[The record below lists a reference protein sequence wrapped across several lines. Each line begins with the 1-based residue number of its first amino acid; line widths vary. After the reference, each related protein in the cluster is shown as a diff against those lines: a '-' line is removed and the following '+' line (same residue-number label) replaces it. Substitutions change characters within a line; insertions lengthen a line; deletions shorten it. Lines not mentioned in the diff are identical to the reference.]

1 MPPPASLSSTAA
13 GGGGGGRSSPS
24 IAIKPA
30 GPATRVRPSLSG
42 TRTSMPPPTT
52 STTTAM
58 RPAART
64 SFTAAQSKFAKPPM
78 QQCAAPPSLTKRPML
93 RPAAAVRKT
102 AEEVS
107 SSGAR
112 AAAEES
118 QSPPEM
124 VEKEREKE
132 EKEKEKEKE
141 ETERRQSSSAIARE
155 LEDLKAKLRVMEK
168 KRAEDREK
176 LKNLERLQAERDKFE
191 GVIQKLQ
198 AKYQPQQVELND
210 LRKKL
215 RETEARLEELE
226 KQQAEHESILELAT
240 LDKEMAEEMAEAYKL
255 EVSDL
260 KARVEE
266 LQLEVEVLRE
276 ENEELSS
283 VMSPEDKSS
292 AGWLQMEKTNER
304 LREALIRLRDMT
316 QQQEAEL
323 RAEIKELREDLE
335 EYTQVKAQFE
345 ATKEKLL
352 AAEANVDDLKQQ
364 LDTALGAEEMIE
376 ELADKNMRYQEEIN
390 ELKAAIE
397 DLEALREINDEIEL
411 NHVETEK
418 QLQEELDYRES
429 LYHEQCRRIAQQDEV
444 IEDLEYTL
452 TRFRELVSNLQ
463 ADLEEMRATQ
473 QITETEANELSAR
486 SRAMMDLNRKLQASV
501 EKAQVKTIDVELGRM
516 AAEEASQH
524 LAIVQLYLP
533 EYYES
538 EKNSVHAL
546 LRTKRVYFKATLI
559 HNTMRERLSD
569 SATVTQ
575 PENLFSC
582 YEIVE
587 QTQWITGICDRF
599 LRYVTVSTPE
609 QFGAFERALYE
620 LEPVERTLNTW
631 IDSLKRNDIQE
642 KKCAAELQ
650 RSIALL
656 THLAETLIPVELAT
670 YADEL
675 CMRAAM
681 TQTYIDHVA
690 ATLARVRGL
699 LQERLSRGKTEVT
712 NSEVDGEKEEKK
724 EDEIVEEEGVFFL
737 NKSESL
743 IGQAR
748 GQRVVITKVLRSL
761 EELRSRS
768 LALSGDAAGPFEKA
782 EQTAQELATLG
793 RRIGD
798 SVTELLGEEGR
809 TEPVTYAEALSRMGQ
824 AAELTARNLGVENEA
839 GSDAMAVMSAG
850 LRSLAGLLE
859 TLSGHAGDLTR
870 TGEFE
875 RGTDSKAPWALRAA
889 ELRAKR
895 TMPADADEQMR
906 RLQRALSEASTALGV
921 KDQTIEEQAMK
932 VELLEARMRDA
943 TRKATQA
950 KDLEQRFETLQE
962 KEAAAQE
969 RAERLSKALQEAESE
984 RDELRARLERAA
996 ARRAS
1001 TTMESAAVLTTADGL
1016 VIDTATAEAAIRE
1029 NDVLRREVARL
1040 QSAIRFLRSGAAPTT
1055 ITTTTTPYSIQQTTD
1070 LRSWLDAPL
1079 TSSAGVVGSPANKST
1094 AWREQARQARAA
1106 ESKAVLSSLLKLA
1119 KETPITDLS
1128 SSRAAAAA
1136 AAVDKP
1142 SRRPTRPGK
1151 KDAKET
1157 TYRYQALRLREQYE
1171 EWAEWKREVVDGVA
1185 IYSLT

>member
-1 MPPPASLSSTAA
+1 
-13 GGGGGGRSSPS
+13 
-24 IAIKPA
+24 
-30 GPATRVRPSLSG
+30 
-42 TRTSMPPPTT
+42 MPPPTT

-64 SFTAAQSKFAKPPM
+64 SFTAAQSKFAKPPV
-78 QQCAAPPSLTKRPML
+78 QQPGAVPPSGTASLVKRPTL
-93 RPAAAVRKT
+93 RPAATVKKA
-102 AEEVS
+102 AEEVAS
-107 SSGAR
+107 PPAGAVG
-112 AAAEES
+112 EES
-118 QSPPEM
+118 QSPPA
-124 VEKEREKE
+124 VEEKE
-132 EKEKEKEKE
+132 EKEREAMEEKEKE
-141 ETERRQSSSAIARE
+141 EMERRQSSAAIARE

-255 EVSDL
+255 EVGDL

-335 EYTQVKAQFE
+335 EYTQVKAQYE

-452 TRFRELVSNLQ
+452 ARFRELVSNLQ
-463 ADLEEMRATQ
+463 ADLEDMRATQ

-533 EYYES
+533 EYYEG
-538 EKNSVHAL
+538 EKNSVQAL
-546 LRTKRVYFKATLI
+546 LRTKRVHFKATII
-559 HNTMRERLSD
+559 HNTMRERLSE

-575 PENLFSC
+575 PENIFSC

-587 QTQWITGICDRF
+587 QTQWIAGVCDRF
-599 LRYVTVSTPE
+599 LRYVTTSTPE

-681 TQTYIDHVA
+681 TQTYIDHAA

-699 LQERLSRGKTEVT
+699 LQERLSRGVKTEVT

-724 EDEIVEEEGVFFL
+724 EEEVVEEEGVFFL

-782 EQTAQELATLG
+782 EQTAQELAALG

-798 SVTELLGEEGR
+798 SVMELLGEEGR
-809 TEPVTYAEALSRMGQ
+809 TEPITYAEALTRMNQ
-824 AAELTARNLGVENEA
+824 SADSTARNLGVEKEA

-859 TLSGHAGDLTR
+859 SLSGHAGDLTR

-875 RGTDSKAPWALRAA
+875 RGSNSKAPWALRAA

-895 TMPADADEQMR
+895 SIPADADEEMR
-906 RLQRALSEASTALGV
+906 RLQRALNEASTALGV

-943 TRKATQA
+943 TKKAAQA
-950 KDLEQRFETLQE
+950 KDLEQRFESLQE
-962 KEAAAQE
+962 QEAAAQE

-1001 TTMESAAVLTTADGL
+1001 TAANEAAVLTTADGL

-1029 NDVLRREVARL
+1029 NDALRREVARL
-1040 QSAIRFLRSGAAPTT
+1040 QSAIRFLRSGAAPTAA
-1055 ITTTTTPYSIQQTTD
+1055 TTTPFSVQQTTE

-1079 TSSAGVVGSPANKST
+1079 TSSAGVGGALTSKST

-1106 ESKAVLSSLLKLA
+1106 ESRAVLSSLLKLA

-1128 SSRAAAAA
+1128 SSRAASEERR
-1136 AAVDKP
+1136 KP
-1142 SRRPTRPGK
+1142 RAGK
-1151 KDAKET
+1151 KDGKD
-1157 TYRYQALRLREQYE
+1157 TYRYQTLRLREQYE
-1171 EWAEWKREVVDGVA
+1171 EWAEWKREVVDGIT
-1185 IYSLT
+1185 IYSSLS